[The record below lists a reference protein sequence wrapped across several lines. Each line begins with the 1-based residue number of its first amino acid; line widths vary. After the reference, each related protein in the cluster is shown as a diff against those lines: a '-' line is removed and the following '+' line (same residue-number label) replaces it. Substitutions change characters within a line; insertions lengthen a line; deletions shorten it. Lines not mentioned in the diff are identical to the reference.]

1 METRPLTL
9 EERKALAASA
19 KRMGGWRDRLFAA
32 SFAAIAVLG
41 IGLLAA
47 ERVFAGSPASQA
59 VPTALAVIVG
69 MYVYRRVNRE
79 EWRAKQTNHLSEE
92 LAAGVAEI
100 TRFSARNAIR
110 VEEFEDEGLS
120 FFVELTDGR
129 ILFLS
134 GQYLYESDE
143 TDRFPNTSFTIV
155 RTPRTRT
162 VLEFDCRGD
171 YFPPVETRSPFT
183 DAEYRQ
189 GSVPSDGDI
198 LDFDFS
204 ILRRS
209 SAL

>member
-9 EERKALAASA
+9 EERKALATSA
-19 KRMGGWRDRLFAA
+19 RTIGGWRDRLFAA
-32 SFAAIAVLG
+32 SFAAAAGLG
-41 IGLLAA
+41 IGLLVA
-47 ERVFAGSPASQA
+47 ERVFVGSPASQA
-59 VPTALAVIVG
+59 VPLALALIVG
-69 MYVYRRVNRE
+69 IFVYLRMNRE
-79 EWRAKQTNHLSEE
+79 EWRARQTNELSEE

-100 TRFSARNAIR
+100 VRYSARNAIR

-134 GQYLYESDE
+134 GQYLYEADE
-143 TDRFPNTSFTIV
+143 TDQFPNTTFTIV
-155 RTPRTRT
+155 RTPRTRM

-171 YFPPVETRSPFT
+171 YFPPVETRAPFT
-183 DAEYRQ
+183 DAEYQQ

-198 LDFDFS
+198 LDLDFS

-209 SAL
+209 AAP